1 MITRN
6 PKLKIH
12 PLKGISVNS
21 KSLWPVL
28 AIAGGAFALRLI
40 ALGQRPI
47 WYDEAFAV
55 LYAEKPFATML
66 HGTVTQVGGAA
77 ADVHP
82 LFFYTILHGWM
93 EAVGQSPIAVRML
106 PVLLG
111 TATVAMIYLLA
122 RRLFNGRV
130 GLVAAA
136 IAAVSPFQIYYS
148 QEARMYALLGFAA
161 TAMAYFFVRAWT
173 DNRRLDWL
181 AFGFFGAMTLYA
193 HNLGVMFVAGLDL
206 WIAWVWLTQRAW
218 RWHRLRAVLLSHLL
232 MIGLFAPW
240 LAIVPSQLGKIQ
252 QAYWVEQPG
261 ITQLVQTLLVFH
273 FAYDNEALPGWLLP
287 LALLASVLVLTM
299 VLFELLRQRRNLQ
312 ADLEQ
317 AGWPRNQRLWFLA
330 LLAFVPILLT
340 FVASQIRPVYIIR
353 ALLPSSLAYYVLAA
367 GVLAARSVPKAIKW
381 GLLVPSVLI
390 IAVSLAN
397 HYTYAQFPRPPFDR
411 AAAYLR
417 DQYGPDSVIPAR
429 WAGTIVHSNKLS
441 FLPTYYYDRSLPQAF
456 IADEPLSPSDTL
468 AYPTQQA
475 LGLFATPDLATAT
488 QGFDHVWFVVFRRAI
503 GEYQDAGYT
512 THPQLAWL
520 DQHYTLVQIV
530 PFNDLDIYEYRSS
543 PTSAAGAR

>member
-1 MITRN
+1 MALNRG
-6 PKLKIH
+6 LK
-12 PLKGISVNS
+12 P
-21 KSLWPVL
+21 LWPAL
-28 AIAGGAFALRLI
+28 ASTGGAFALRLI

-66 HGTVTQVGGAA
+66 YGTVTQVGGAA

-93 EAVGQSPIAVRML
+93 QAVGQSPIAVRML
-106 PVLLG
+106 AVLLG

-122 RRLFNGRV
+122 RYLFDGRV

-136 IAAVSPFQIYYS
+136 IVAVSPFQIYYS

-161 TAMAYFFVRAWT
+161 TTMTYFFVRAWAH
-173 DNRRLDWL
+173 NRRADWL
-181 AFGFFGAMTLYA
+181 AFAFFGAMTLYA

-218 RWHRLRAVLLSHLL
+218 RWHRLRAVVLSHLL
-232 MIGLFAPW
+232 MVGLFAPW
-240 LAIVPSQLGKIQ
+240 LAIVPSQFGKIQ

-261 ITQLVQTLLVFH
+261 ITQLVQTLLIFH

-299 VLFELLRQRRNLQ
+299 VLFELVRQHRNHKP
-312 ADLEQ
+312 DLER
-317 AGWPRNQRLWFLA
+317 ACWPQSRGRW
-330 LLAFVPILLT
+330 LLVSLTFFPILLT
-340 FVASQIRPVYIIR
+340 FAASQLRPVYIVR

-367 GVLAARSVPKAIKW
+367 SVLTERSVPKAIKW
-381 GLLVPSVLI
+381 GLAVLSVLI

-397 HYTYAQFPRPPFDR
+397 HYTYIQFPRPPYDQ

-417 DQYGPDSVIPAR
+417 DHYEPDSAI
-429 WAGTIVHSNKLS
+429 IHSNKLS
-441 FLPTYYYDRSLPQAF
+441 FLPTHYYDRLLPQAF

-468 AYPTQQA
+468 AFPTQQA
-475 LGLFATPDLATAT
+475 LGLFASPDLATAT
-488 QGFDHVWFVVFRRAI
+488 RGFDHVWFVVFRRAI
-503 GEYQDAGYT
+503 GEYQDAGFA

-520 DQHYTLVQIV
+520 EQHYTLVQST
-530 PFNDLDIYEYRSS
+530 PFSDLDVYEYQTVPASQQ
-543 PTSAAGAR
+543 